1 MMCEI
6 PLPQSAGEYPSVV
19 APLSTLWA
27 RAMQLYGTARAHRVP
42 CGASAMQLYGGPV
55 PWYCMVRHGCEEIN
69 GAVTVETEAQ
79 IRGRQR

>member
-6 PLPQSAGEYPSVV
+6 PLLQSAVEYPSVV
-19 APLSTLWA
+19 APQSTLW
-27 RAMQLYGTARAHRVP
+27 
-42 CGASAMQLYGGPV
+42 ASAMQLYGGPV